1 MMNLEQCKE
10 RIQNAIN
17 KINWQ
22 EMEMNKP
29 VVTDELAYCI
39 FGDNLEIENSDEEL
53 LEMFLLEM

>member
-1 MMNLEQCKE
+1 MNLEQCKK

-22 EMEMNKP
+22 EMDKP

-39 FGDNLEIENSDEEL
+39 L
-53 LEMFLLEM
+53 